1 MLPATPAVLDLVIFY
16 HILTLP
22 HEAVKEKMERDNS
35 YIEVYNVKIGA
46 VGPVPIAEL
55 TFNDVPYLER
65 G

>member
-1 MLPATPAVLDLVIFY
+1 M
-16 HILTLP
+16 P

-35 YIEVYNVKIGA
+35 HIEVYNVKIGA